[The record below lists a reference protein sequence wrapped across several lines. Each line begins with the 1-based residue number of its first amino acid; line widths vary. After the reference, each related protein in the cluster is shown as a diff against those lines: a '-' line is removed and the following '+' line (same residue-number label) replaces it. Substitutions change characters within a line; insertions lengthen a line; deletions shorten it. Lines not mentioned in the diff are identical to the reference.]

1 MSSSA
6 DIMRQ
11 LTWTGDDRVLG
22 TRSVNRAATLLAALL
37 GFDEAFIKA
46 VEEDRAEQP
55 SAELTGTGAIE

>member
-11 LTWTGDDRVLG
+11 LTRTGDDGVLG
-22 TRSVNRAATLLAALL
+22 TSAVNRGATLLAALL

-46 VEEDRAEQP
+46 LEEDRAEQLF
-55 SAELTGTGAIE
+55 AESTGTGAIE